1 MEKQFCMSIRDE
13 ERNIILI
20 PVSPIIISPLERIF
34 PSNVPSTR
42 SSLTFVGLRQTE
54 CEINEERRWSS
65 DCCDDRHRAQMLK
78 ECFKAPKISDEH
90 CLGR

>member
-1 MEKQFCMSIRDE
+1 MNIRDE
-13 ERNIILI
+13 GKKNSST

-54 CEINEERRWSS
+54 CEINEKVDGVVIAVTKTKNGTKQSTDVEGVYLSS
-65 DCCDDRHRAQMLK
+65 KDF
-78 ECFKAPKISDEH
+78 E
-90 CLGR
+90 